1 MQNTVD
7 PKIIEKLDAIAK
19 KYDEAV
25 KNNDAAAVA
34 ALYTEDAV
42 FVADTG
48 PLYGRQAIEKFYAD
62 VYEQWHF
69 KRLYQKV
76 RIGFP
81 LRCRYRWQ

>member
-34 ALYTEDAV
+34 ALYTEDGV
-42 FVADTG
+42 FVTDT
-48 PLYGRQAIEKFYAD
+48 QAK
-62 VYEQWHF
+62 
-69 KRLYQKV
+69 
-76 RIGFP
+76 
-81 LRCRYRWQ
+81 